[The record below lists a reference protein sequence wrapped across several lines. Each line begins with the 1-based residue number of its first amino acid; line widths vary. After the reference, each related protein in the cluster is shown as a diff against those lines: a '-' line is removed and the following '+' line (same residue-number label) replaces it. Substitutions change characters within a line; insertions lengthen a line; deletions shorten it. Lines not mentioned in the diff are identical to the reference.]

1 MQRIDNLIRQ
11 EFKYY
16 VSTSVVTE
24 LRSYLKEIMEID
36 ENADSKNSQYT
47 ITSLYFDTPNEDDFE
62 DKVDGLK
69 SREKFRLRIYNHED
83 NLVKFESKRRVET
96 AINKTSAIIPKEEV
110 NKILDGNY
118 KFLLESKN
126 DFLKMSYAKLIS
138 HGYRPKLI
146 VEYDR
151 EAYFLPYGNIRITFD
166 LNLRTYNSEIDLMNL
181 TTGSIPIFE
190 DNLQVLEVKHSI
202 PLPSHLKFVLSKIP
216 AARNAISKF
225 VLGHKYI
232 ESSSYRD
239 PVNPPF

>member
-11 EFKYY
+11 EFKFY
-16 VSTSVVTE
+16 VTTSSVAE
-24 LRSYLKEIMEID
+24 LRSYLKEIMELD
-36 ENADSKNSQYT
+36 ENADTKNSQYT

-69 SREKFRLRIYNHED
+69 SREKFRLRVYDHKD
-83 NLVKFESKRRVET
+83 SLVKFESKRRVET
-96 AINKTSAIIPKEEV
+96 AINKTSAIIPREEV
-110 NKILDGNY
+110 DQILKGNY
-118 KFLLESKN
+118 KYLLESEN

-138 HGYRPKLI
+138 NGYKPKVI

-181 TTGSIPIFE
+181 VSPSIPIFE
-190 DNLQVLEVKHSI
+190 DNLQILEVKHSI
-202 PLPSHLKFVLSKIP
+202 PLPSHLKLVLSKIP

-232 ESSSYRD
+232 ESSAYRD
-239 PVNPPF
+239 QVTSPF

>member
-16 VSTSVVTE
+16 VTTSSVAEV
-24 LRSYLKEIMEID
+24 RSYLKEIMELD
-36 ENADSKNSQYT
+36 ENADTKNSQYT

-69 SREKFRLRIYNHED
+69 SREKFRLRVYDHKD
-83 NLVKFESKRRVET
+83 SLVKFESKRRVET
-96 AINKTSAIIPKEEV
+96 AINKTSAIIPREEV
-110 NKILDGNY
+110 DQILKGNY
-118 KFLLESKN
+118 KYLLESKN

-138 HGYRPKLI
+138 NGYKPKVI

-181 TTGSIPIFE
+181 VSPSIPIFE
-190 DNLQVLEVKHSI
+190 DNLQILEVKHSI
-202 PLPSHLKFVLSKIP
+202 PLPSHLKLVLSKIP

-232 ESSSYRD
+232 ESSAYRD
-239 PVNPPF
+239 QVTSPF

>member
-1 MQRIDNLIRQ
+1 MQEIDNLIRQ

-16 VSTSVVTE
+16 VSASVVTE
-24 LRSYLKEIMEID
+24 LRTYLKEIMEID
-36 ENADSKNSQYT
+36 GNAHTQNNQYT

-69 SREKFRLRIYNHED
+69 SREKFRIRIYNHKD
-83 NLVKFESKRRVET
+83 NLIKFESKKRVET

-110 NKILDGNY
+110 NQILDGNY

-126 DFLKMSYAKLIS
+126 DFLKISYAKLVS
-138 HGYRPKLI
+138 QGYKPKLI

-166 LNLRTYNSEIDLMNL
+166 LNLRTYNSEINL
-181 TTGSIPIFE
+181 INPSSPSIPIFE

-202 PLPSHLKFVLSKIP
+202 PLPSHIKFVLSKIP

-239 PVNPPF
+239 PVTSPF